1 LGQLHVRDMNET
13 PKASKNTDLGRFWTI
28 PNCLTLLRLIL
39 LFPIT
44 WLILEDGPLLWVMAL
59 VVFAVATDYF
69 DGRVARWSQTVSE
82 WGMVLDPMVDKLGAA
97 LVVTALTIKGALPLW
112 FLLAIVARDTV
123 IFSGGA
129 IIRIRTGQIV
139 MSMMSGKVAVTG
151 ISVTVL
157 AALLKADAPILEAC
171 IWITTVLLAYSF
183 FRYLV
188 RYIMIM
194 RRTPQKEA
202 S

>member
-1 LGQLHVRDMNET
+1 MNET
-13 PKASKNTDLGRFWTI
+13 PKASKPTDLGRFWTI

-44 WLILEDGPLLWVMAL
+44 WLILTDGPLVWIMAL

-97 LVVTALTIKGALPLW
+97 LVVTALTIQGALPLW

-157 AALLKADAPILEAC
+157 AALLKADAPIMEAC
-171 IWITTVLLAYSF
+171 IWITTVLLVYSF

-188 RYIMIM
+188 RYFMIM
-194 RRTPQKEA
+194 RRTSEKEA
-202 S
+202 V